1 MTTAPALPTDTIEV
15 TGTGQATGTPDRVV
29 LDLRITTERPSVAQ
43 ALSALQE
50 ALTAVLSAAN
60 ELSTSAAPRTQG
72 MSVYPQHGGEGN
84 TVVGYS
90 ASQQL
95 RLTLSGA
102 DAAGEAITSLSAAA
116 GDALGI
122 DGVSQAVSDP
132 STLLDRAR
140 EAAFNDALHR
150 ANQFAS
156 LSSRSLGP
164 VRAVRDS
171 PQPAGHEQ
179 RMFAMAAADSGGMP
193 IAPGE
198 HSITASVTVRWDLA

>member
-1 MTTAPALPTDTIEV
+1 MTNPGDQHTDTIEV

-29 LDLRITTERPSVAQ
+29 LDLRITTERPSVAE

-50 ALTAVLSAAN
+50 ALSAVLSAADG
-60 ELSTSAAPRTQG
+60 LRTSTTPRTQG
-72 MSVYPQHGGEGN
+72 MSVYPQHGREGT

-102 DAAGEAITSLSAAA
+102 DAAGEAITALSAAA
-116 GDALGI
+116 GDSLGI
-122 DGVSQAVSDP
+122 DGVSQTVSDP
-132 STLLDRAR
+132 SALLDRAR

-150 ANQFAS
+150 AQQFAG
-156 LSSRSLGP
+156 LTGRTLGV
-164 VRAVRDS
+164 VRAVRDT
-171 PQPAGHEQ
+171 PLPGGPEP
-179 RMFAMAAADSGGMP
+179 RMFAMAAADSGGLP

-198 HSITASVTVRWDLA
+198 HSITASVSIRWDLQ